1 MEKKM
6 TKEQKIKY
14 IDNVQKHQIKRITN
28 LQNET
33 SELDCK
39 MNEMHNMIIDM
50 YKSIMH
56 LENQVEILES
66 DQFDL
71 YVDRVV
77 N

>member
-1 MEKKM
+1 M

-33 SELDCK
+33 STLDGK

-50 YKSIMH
+50 YESIMH